1 MGRKSIRA
9 SRGMKV
15 SAARKGFYM
24 FSRDLLS
31 SRKYRCC
38 SWTAKGVYLDLLN
51 VLAVQ
56 PKPGAIS
63 LSTIDLKPKN
73 ERSLTSRCLQCQKK
87 AKDGEY
93 QSIKYFAEAIA
104 VSGASGPRP
113 GLIHGLQELYLRGMI
128 IIEGDTLIQPRMYID
143 NGYEL
148 TDENGNPRQ
157 VIGDEIISVGSPD
170 DDAGDPDAEVV
181 RMGTKIGAENA
192 PLSTSKNAQNSR
204 TRAHNAPVRQESR
217 GKSNNNIDKKGV
229 WGKNDDTKEN
239 IPHDNAEG
247 QKGGFEREKDGKVNN
262 STPKNKKRGEMPPKA
277 AKKASVA
284 DNPPTLEDIQA
295 YFSEREAQGKPFL
308 YVTAENFLD
317 ACEQSGWTLKDGKP
331 MMDWKARLRTFET
344 YRRDKGDRPV
354 TQRQQPKVRK
364 GEPVSQTEGKNYND
378 W

>member
-15 SAARKGFYM
+15 SATRKGFYM

-38 SWTAKGVYLDLLN
+38 SWVAKGVYLDLLN

-63 LSTIDLKPKN
+63 LSSIDLKPKN
-73 ERSLTSRCLQCQKK
+73 ERSLTFRCLQCQKK
-87 AKDGEY
+87 AKNGEY

-128 IIEGDTLIQPRMYID
+128 IVEGDTLIQPRMYID

-148 TDENGNPRQ
+148 TDENGNVRQ
-157 VIGDEIISVGSPD
+157 VIGDEIVSVGSPD
-170 DDAGDPDAEVV
+170 DAAGDPDAEAV
-181 RMGTKIGAENA
+181 RMGTKKGAENA

-204 TRAHNAPVRQESR
+204 TRAQHAPVRQESES
-217 GKSNNNIDKKGV
+217 KSNNNIDKKGV
-229 WGKNDDTKEN
+229 QGETGDTTENTSPNSSGGKKS
-239 IPHDNAEG
+239 
-247 QKGGFEREKDGKVNN
+247 GFESEKEGEVNN
-262 STPKNKKRGEMPPKA
+262 STLKNKKRADAPSKA

-331 MMDWKARLRTFET
+331 IRDWKARLRTFET

-354 TQRQQPKVRK
+354 TQQQPKVRK
-364 GEPVSQTEGKNYND
+364 GEPVPQTEGKNYND

>member
-1 MGRKSIRA
+1 
-9 SRGMKV
+9 MKV
-15 SAARKGFYM
+15 SATRKGFYM

-38 SWTAKGVYLDLLN
+38 TWVAKGVYLDLLN

-73 ERSLTSRCLQCQKK
+73 ERSLTFRCLQCQKK
-87 AKDGEY
+87 AKNGEY

-148 TDENGNPRQ
+148 TDENGNLRQ
-157 VIGDEIISVGSPD
+157 VIGDEIVSVGSPD
-170 DDAGDPDAEVV
+170 DAAGDPDAEAV
-181 RMGTKIGAENA
+181 RMGTKKGAENA

-204 TRAHNAPVRQESR
+204 TRAQHAPVRSLR
-217 GKSNNNIDKKGV
+217 VRVGGNNNNDKKGV
-229 WGKNDDTKEN
+229 QGEAGDTTEDTSPDSSGGK
-239 IPHDNAEG
+239 
-247 QKGGFEREKDGKVNN
+247 KGGFKREKEGEVNN
-262 STPKNKKRGEMPPKA
+262 STSKNKKRREMPPKA

-331 MMDWKARLRTFET
+331 IRDWKARLRTFET

-354 TQRQQPKVRK
+354 IQRQQPKVRK
-364 GEPVSQTEGKNYND
+364 GEPVPQTEGKNYND